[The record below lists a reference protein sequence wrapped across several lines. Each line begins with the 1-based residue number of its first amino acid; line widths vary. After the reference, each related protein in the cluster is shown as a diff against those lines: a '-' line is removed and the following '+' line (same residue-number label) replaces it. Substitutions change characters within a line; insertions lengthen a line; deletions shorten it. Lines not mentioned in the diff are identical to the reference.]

1 MARALVRPARAIN
14 SVVRHQQITET
25 EITMTI
31 NTQIQLDN
39 ILRIREQWLATANG
53 EIAELQRMAGAVVFS
68 EAQSEIMS
76 VYYDNIDITVD
87 YNKELKHITDAIK
100 LNFTKR
106 KNLEMEI
113 NEIKRLIAEEKQ
125 S

>member
-113 NEIKRLIAEEKQ
+113 NEIKRLIAKEKQ

>member
-1 MARALVRPARAIN
+1 
-14 SVVRHQQITET
+14 
-25 EITMTI
+25 MTI

-87 YNKELKHITDAIK
+87 YNKELKHIADAIK
-100 LNFTKR
+100 TNFIKR

-113 NEIKRLIAEEKQ
+113 NEIKRLIAKEKQ

>member
-1 MARALVRPARAIN
+1 MQTRVPN
-14 SVVRHQQITET
+14 SVVQHQQITET

-113 NEIKRLIAEEKQ
+113 NEIKRLIAKEKQ